1 MGIAARRVRRARW
14 GAKQRGRVSGGGV
27 GGEGRT
33 VHRERLHYSLK

>member
-1 MGIAARRVRRARW
+1 MGSEAEGEDV
-14 GAKQRGRVSGGGV
+14 GGV